1 MCFRDLNRTDRVLN
15 KSTEITFKNICIL
28 KLSCLSLLVNIVTL
42 LSSPAFSEKLIFDDD
57 ETVPGI

>member
-1 MCFRDLNRTDRVLN
+1 MYY
-15 KSTEITFKNICIL
+15 KIIL
-28 KLSCLSLLVNIVTL
+28 SQSNLVNIVIL

>member
-1 MCFRDLNRTDRVLN
+1 MPDPVY
-15 KSTEITFKNICIL
+15 FKMIPSHSN
-28 KLSCLSLLVNIVTL
+28 LVNIVTL

>member
-1 MCFRDLNRTDRVLN
+1 MY
-15 KSTEITFKNICIL
+15 FKIIL
-28 KLSCLSLLVNIVTL
+28 SQSNLVNIVTL